1 MNYPSFSDHLRADI
15 LPSYKD
21 QLTHHGIKGMHWGV
35 RRFEDASGHLTPA
48 GKRRYNNDD
57 GTLNDKGRKRYVKK
71 MAKDMENHFMD
82 QLPEH
87 VRKTVRLGNNG
98 YDIRGEAWNSAY
110 RKGRVTSKD
119 DALIRKAAA
128 NSRAYAKSKYGESAF
143 KAMQRSGSLF
153 RPVDEFEV
161 KYNQ

>member
-1 MNYPSFSDHLRADI
+1 MEHKPSFI
-15 LPSYKD
+15 D
-21 QLTHHGIKGMHWGV
+21 QLDVDYICHHGIKGMHWGV

-71 MAKDMENHFMD
+71 MAKDMENHFMN

-87 VRKTVRLGNNG
+87 VRKTVRLGRNG
-98 YDIRGEAWNSAY
+98 YDVRGEAWNSAY
-110 RKGRVTSKD
+110 RKGQVTRKD

-128 NSRAYAKSKYGESAF
+128 NSRAYAKNKYGESAF